1 MNYSLISWNVNG
13 IRASYKKGFI
23 DWLLKENPDIFC
35 AQETKANID
44 QLPSDL
50 VNIADYISYFHSA
63 ERKGYSG
70 VAVYSKY
77 KPKQF
82 SSGFGD
88 KYYDNEG
95 RTIIVNFKD
104 FILFNVYFP
113 NGQRSDERLQYKL
126 DFYDSFIDQIIKLK
140 NDGHKIVICGDVNTA
155 HKEIDLARP
164 KENSKVSG
172 FLPIERQWIDKLIEN
187 NFVDTFRLFDKN
199 PDNYTWWNM
208 RTRARDRNV
217 GWRIDYFFVSDNLVN
232 NVKSSSILSDVMG
245 SDHCPIKLKLS
256 F

>member
-13 IRASYKKGFI
+13 IRASYKKGFK
-23 DWLLKENPDIFC
+23 DWLLEENPDIFC

-88 KYYDNEG
+88 TFFDNEG
-95 RTIIVNFKD
+95 RTIIVNFKE

-113 NGQRSDERLQYKL
+113 NGQRSDERLKYKL
-126 DFYDSFIDQIIKLK
+126 DFYNSILDQLIILK
-140 NDGHKIVICGDVNTA
+140 NNGHKIVICGDVNTA
-155 HKEIDLARP
+155 HKDIDLARP
-164 KENSKVSG
+164 KENSNVSG
-172 FLPIERQWIDKLIEN
+172 FLPIEREWIDKLIEN
-187 NFVDTFRLFDKN
+187 NFVDTFRLFN
-199 PDNYTWWNM
+199 EEPDNYTWWNM

-217 GWRIDYFFVSDNLVN
+217 GWRIDYFLLQDKYLDM
-232 NVKSSSILSDVMG
+232 VKSCQIDGSIMG
-245 SDHCPIKLKLS
+245 SDHCPIILKM
-256 F
+256 